1 MISSTRSVLAAVRC
15 TETDQKGLKI
25 AAAAATATAVTAFF
39 YIPLYSSKL
48 VTELTPPALNS
59 KAGFRDKPRRAELRL
74 RAELSTAASAATVLL
89 LSLVS
94 RPDADSD
101 RIADSDSSHRKSSTF
116 LSWPPLGDSSCS
128 FSCAPGCLCSWHVL
142 YSRVVVF

>member
-1 MISSTRSVLAAVRC
+1 MLAAVRC

-59 KAGFRDKPRRAELRL
+59 KAGFRDKTRRAELRL
-74 RAELSTAASAATVLL
+74 RAELCTAASACYSAT
-89 LSLVS
+89 LVS
-94 RPDADSD
+94 SQSAGRRFGQNS
-101 RIADSDSSHRKSSTF
+101 R
-116 LSWPPLGDSSCS
+116 LGLQPPQE
-128 FSCAPGCLCSWHVL
+128 
-142 YSRVVVF
+142 